1 MRVSA
6 VNNFGIVEKSSAYQT
21 RGWSLNPGL
30 GNINDHQL
38 SAFIAIEHEGYST
51 LLAVEVCQLSYK

>member
-21 RGWSLNPGL
+21 RGWSLNQGF

-38 SAFIAIEHEGYST
+38 SAFIAIVLEGVP